1 MLQGTLLQQQD
12 KWVVIIPAFDDFTT
26 SNNELPTHPE
36 HNLWLKVWGEDGAN
50 VEFQI
55 KGKYAEI
62 ISILS

>member
-12 KWVVIIPAFDDFTT
+12 KWTVVFPAFDDFTT
-26 SNNELPTHPE
+26 SENEMPTHPE
-36 HNLWLKVWGEDGAN
+36 HNLWLKVWGEDGMN
-50 VEFQI
+50 VSFKI